1 MNDDTL
7 LVISPKLM
15 DIQKGKSD
23 RNGLVQQILTYV
35 RDGRTVTRKQ
45 WVRSEFADHAKKN
58 EEEKKDTLLREK
70 QREERREAKKNQE
83 QAEKVATQDK
93 RARKKK
99 IKEKEKME
107 GHGGDTKHVIHVGE
121 YAKKIQDQK
130 KKRMQEEKD
139 KKHKQQGDKKK
150 DNKKKDKHSSFGQ
163 AKQTRE
169 DNKASDN
176 MSLGK

>member
-35 RDGRTVTRKQ
+35 RDGRTITRKQ

-58 EEEKKDTLLREK
+58 EEEKKDVLLRE
-70 QREERREAKKNQE
+70 QERERRKEAKKNQE

-99 IKEKEKME
+99 VKEKEKME
-107 GHGGDTKHVIHVGE
+107 GHSEGTKHVIHVGE
-121 YAKKIQDQK
+121 YAKKLQEQK
-130 KKRMQEEKD
+130 KKRMQDEKD
-139 KKHKQQGDKKK
+139 KKSKQQGDKKK
-150 DNKKKDKHSSFGQ
+150 DNKKKDKHGSFGQ